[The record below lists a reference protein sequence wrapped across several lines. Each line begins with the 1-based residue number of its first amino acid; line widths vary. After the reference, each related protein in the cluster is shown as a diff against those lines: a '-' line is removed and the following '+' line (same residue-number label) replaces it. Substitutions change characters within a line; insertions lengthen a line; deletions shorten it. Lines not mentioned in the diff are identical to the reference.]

1 MVAMVTYE
9 DVVRAAQDVEAA
21 GERVTV
27 ERIRRRTGGSNSTI
41 LPLLRRWRDGE
52 AKVDQP
58 VEEEGGDPD
67 ANLPAQVARALVAVS
82 PAILSALAEVRA
94 EERRSA
100 RAEVDM
106 VRAEVVAAEQEID
119 AERKVAAE
127 LAAEADELR
136 SELEDARSES
146 AGLRQGAAD
155 LRTELKA
162 VQAERDRLA
171 GQVSELIEQLAQ
183 MAAAKAKVEA
193 QVEALRVSAARAD
206 RRRSRGK
213 VENTTA
219 AVMGEGDGR

>member
-1 MVAMVTYE
+1 MAAMVTYE
-9 DVVRAAQDVEAA
+9 DVAKAAQDIEAA

-52 AKVDQP
+52 PKVDQAG
-58 VEEEGGDPD
+58 EEGGGPD
-67 ANLPAQVARALVAVS
+67 AELPAPVARALGAVG

-100 RAEVDM
+100 RAEIDA
-106 VRAEVVAAEQEID
+106 VRAELAATEQVIE

-136 SELEDARSES
+136 GELESARSEN
-146 AGLRQGAAD
+146 AGLRQVSAD

-171 GQVSELIEQLAQ
+171 GQVGELIDQLAQ
-183 MAAAKAKVEA
+183 MAAAKAKVEME
-193 QVEALRVSAARAD
+193 VDALRAAAARAD

-213 VENTTA
+213 VEK
-219 AVMGEGDGR
+219 GEGAIVGEGP